1 MNLTLLLDM
10 AADTAGDRVA
20 VGPATAGASYADV
33 RAAAVAVAGAL
44 ARRGAQRLVL
54 ASQNTDAIPG
64 LLFGAALAGV
74 PFTSVNYRLADDRL
88 VEVLDRCSPA
98 VVVADEHTSPRIAE
112 VAGLELRTAA
122 ELAAETPADT
132 EPADHAGDTDQ
143 VVVSLFTSGT
153 SGAPKSVVLRHRNL
167 TSYILST
174 TEFLDAGED
183 EAALVSVPPYH
194 IAGIASVLS
203 NVYAGRRLVYLPQ
216 FDPHRWVELAHAE
229 AVTHAMIVPTML
241 GRILD
246 VLEET
251 GTTLPALRHLSYGG
265 GRMPLPVV
273 RRALELLPAV
283 GFVNAYGLTE
293 TSSTIAL
300 LGPDDHRDA
309 FAHDDPAVAGRLG
322 SVGRAV
328 PGVELEIRDAD
339 GRPVERGRVGEIVV
353 RGDQIAGEYQGG
365 DGRGDAKDADGW
377 FRTNDR
383 GWLDDGDYLFVDG
396 RADDVIV
403 RGGENLSP
411 GEIEDVLVQ
420 HRDVAEAAVVG
431 IPDEEWG
438 ETVAAV
444 VVARDGRTV
453 DADDLRAFVSRRL
466 RSSRAPTV
474 VAVRDAL
481 PYSDT
486 GKLLRRELRDA
497 FAAAASEPRTVTR

>member
-20 VGPATAGASYADV
+20 VGPADTGATYADV
-33 RAAAVAVAGAL
+33 RDAAAGVAGAL
-44 ARRGAQRLVL
+44 TRRGAQRLVL

-88 VEVLDRCSPA
+88 VQAMERCSPA
-98 VVVADEHTSPRIAE
+98 VVVADERTAPRIDG
-112 VAGLELRTAA
+112 VAGLELRTAT
-122 ELAAETPADT
+122 ELAAEPPAGGAPADD
-132 EPADHAGDTDQ
+132 ADA
-143 VVVSLFTSGT
+143 VAVSLFTSGT

-203 NVYAGRRLVYLPQ
+203 NVYSGRRLVYLPQ
-216 FDPHRWVELAHAE
+216 FDPHRWVELARTE

-251 GTTLPALRHLSYGG
+251 GTPLPALRHLSYGG

-273 RRALELLPAV
+273 RRALTLLPDV

-309 FAHDDPAVAGRLG
+309 FVSDDPAVAARLG

-328 PGVELEIRDAD
+328 PGVELEIHGTD
-339 GRPVERGRVGEIVV
+339 GRPVECGRIGEIVV
-353 RGDQIAGEYQGG
+353 RGDQIAGEYQGS
-365 DGRGDAKDADGW
+365 DAKDADGW

-383 GWLDDGDYLFVDG
+383 GWLDDAGYLFVDG

-420 HRDVAEAAVVG
+420 HPDVAEAAVVG
-431 IPDEEWG
+431 VPDEEWG

-444 VVARDGRTV
+444 VVARDGRAV
-453 DADDLRAFVSRRL
+453 DADALRAFVSRSL

-481 PYSDT
+481 PYNDT

-497 FAAAASEPRTVTR
+497 FAVDDPRTVTR